1 MITSNSN
8 VQIKNLI
15 KLQKGSK
22 SRKEQNA
29 FVVEGTKM
37 FQEAK
42 MLGIVEKVYVSET
55 FYKEQE
61 SYLED
66 IEYEVLADNL
76 LKEVSDTMTPQGV
89 LAIVK
94 KSLYHL
100 KDLFSIKK
108 GAFLFLEDVRDPGN
122 LGTMIRTAE
131 GAGIKGII
139 LSKESVDVYNPKV
152 VRSTMGSLFRM
163 PIVYVED
170 FQNVLIQAK
179 KSGIRL
185 FATDLQGTNNYDQEE
200 YTEKCG
206 IIIGNEANG
215 ISADTKKN
223 ADRFVKIPMEGKVE
237 SLNAS
242 VAAAIIMYE
251 VFRQDRKSNQPS

>member
-8 VQIKNLI
+8 VQIKKLI
-15 KLQKGSK
+15 KLQKSSK
-22 SRKEQNA
+22 LRKEQNA
-29 FVVEGTKM
+29 FVIEGKKM

-55 FYKEQE
+55 FYKEKE
-61 SYLED
+61 KYLED
-66 IEYEVLADNL
+66 IEYEILTDNL
-76 LKEVSDTMTPQGV
+76 LKEISDTMTPQGV
-89 LAIVK
+89 LAIVR
-94 KSLYHL
+94 KSEYHL
-100 KDLFSIKK
+100 KDLFSMKK

-122 LGTMIRTAE
+122 VGTMIRTAE

-163 PIVYVED
+163 PLVYVED

-179 KSGIRL
+179 DSGVRL
-185 FATDLQGTNNYDQEE
+185 FATDLQGKNNYDQEE
-200 YTEKCG
+200 YIGKCG

-215 ISADTKKN
+215 ISFGTKKN
-223 ADRFVKIPMEGKVE
+223 ADIFVKIPMMGKVE

-242 VAAAIIMYE
+242 VAAALMMYE
-251 VFRQDRKSNQPS
+251 VYRQDRKSN